1 MKRGLSTL
9 VLVVLAI
16 ALGAYIYFVESKRK
30 PASERSEEKGK
41 AFVGL
46 DSATVEELEVKA
58 SSGDLTKVKKDG
70 GRWKVVAP
78 ITGDA
83 DDTEVSAITSNLASL
98 EVQRVV
104 AENAT
109 DLGQFGLAPAKTE
122 ISFRV
127 AGDQA
132 PRTLLLGDKTATGGD
147 MYAKTGNDPRV
158 FLVSGFLDSTF
169 NRGTFDLRDKAVLK
183 FERDGVTG
191 LEIESPTRRLA
202 FARDGDAWKMTAPLA
217 VRADTGTVE
226 GLLGR
231 IHTGRMKT
239 LVADTPADLAPYGL
253 DKPSSTITFVA
264 GSARSAIA
272 LGNKTPDGQVFARD
286 LSRPLVFT
294 VEAFLAEDAGKT
306 VDDFRPK
313 DLFEFRTFTGT
324 RFEITRAATTT
335 TVFEKKKGADANA
348 ADTWTQTAPAP
359 AKAPEASTIEDFL
372 AKVSNLRA
380 QSFVEALP
388 AGATEVARTVARWN
402 EDKKEETVVFHK
414 AGTDLFATRAGD
426 PGAARLTASDFDDV
440 IKALEAVK

>member
-9 VLVVLAI
+9 VLVVLAL

-46 DSATVEELEVKA
+46 DSAAVEELEVKA

-122 ISFRV
+122 ISFRT

-147 MYAKTGNDPRV
+147 MYAKTGSDARV

-191 LEIESPTRRLA
+191 LEIESPTRRLV
-202 FARDGDAWKMTAPLA
+202 FAKDGDTWKMTAPLA

-253 DKPSSTITFVA
+253 DTPSSTITFVA

-272 LGNKTPDGQVFARD
+272 LGAKTPDGQVYARD
-286 LSRPLVFT
+286 LSRPIVFT
-294 VEAFLAEDAGKT
+294 VEAFLAEDAAKT

-313 DLFEFRTFTGT
+313 DLYEFRTFTGM
-324 RFEITRAATTT
+324 RFEITRAATT

-348 ADTWTQTAPAP
+348 PDAWAQTSPAP
-359 AKAPEASTIEDFL
+359 AKAPETSTIEDFL

-388 AGATEVARTVARWN
+388 AGTTEVARTVARWN
-402 EDKKEETVVFHK
+402 EGKKEETVVFHK
-414 AGTDLFATRAGD
+414 AGADLFATRAGD

-440 IKALEAVK
+440 IKALEAIK